1 MIQAVTDA
9 VYDKG
14 FNGKYND
21 CWWDYK
27 LITNAAF
34 LRSNVLPEELLGD
47 LDHDGVITK
56 KDANLLKQHLE
67 DPNAQPYDGLLIA
80 DINMDSYIDIDD
92 YRDYFFRY
100 NLI

>member
-1 MIQAVTDA
+1 MIRDSTENTMTA
-9 VYDKG
+9 G
-14 FNGKYND
+14 GIIS
-21 CWWDYK
+21 
-27 LITNAAF
+27 LLPAAF
-34 LRSNVLPEELLGD
+34 LRSNVLPVELLGD

-80 DINMDSYIDIDD
+80 DINMDSYIDMDD